1 MKVEKNVVIS
11 EFIVNMYD
19 PHYGQDNSNV
29 DIPERTRTQAE
40 SLTRFRVPYY
50 VLTNAEGQEAE
61 TGAHIIHM
69 DLFNHYPDLTLYFHR
84 ILMAFEFLQKHPE
97 IEKVALTDAGDVT
110 MANYPFDKVEEGTLY
125 MGDESFYI
133 FATPVITWHKDLQRI
148 EDFIREN
155 GLLPTLNLGV
165 MVGTRAV
172 LLEFLGIMVDIITE
186 AQLKLSQGDDSYRL
200 SDVEM
205 AISNYVAYKYFG
217 DRLVPGREV
226 TTVMD
231 GYQEPSS
238 AWFKHK

>member
-97 IEKVALTDAGDVT
+97 IEKAALTDAGDVT

-125 MGDESFYI
+125 MGVRYASGSC
-133 FATPVITWHKDLQRI
+133 K
-148 EDFIREN
+148 
-155 GLLPTLNLGV
+155 
-165 MVGTRAV
+165 
-172 LLEFLGIMVDIITE
+172 
-186 AQLKLSQGDDSYRL
+186 
-200 SDVEM
+200 
-205 AISNYVAYKYFG
+205 
-217 DRLVPGREV
+217 
-226 TTVMD
+226 
-231 GYQEPSS
+231 
-238 AWFKHK
+238 